1 MIDREH
7 SSCFIATHSWNAP
20 KVSTN
25 TRTFYLSEAC
35 TVARNK
41 ECTWKGFQSLPEGSG
56 KWRLGLKAQP
66 QLSANIPAKR
76 IFVYIKLAV
85 SIWAYLKYA
94 KELTQMAVVACVF
107 IPTLSEHIA
116 FNGTLLF
123 RLCSTISGFGLHRS
137 INSLASLLASFVQRK
152 K

>member
-7 SSCFIATHSWNAP
+7 SSCFIATHSLNAP

-25 TRTFYLSEAC
+25 TLTFYLTEAC
-35 TVARNK
+35 TVPRNK
-41 ECTWKGFQSLPEGSG
+41 QCTWKCFQSLPEGSG
-56 KWRLGLKAQP
+56 KWRLVTKAQP
-66 QLSANIPAKR
+66 QLSASIPAKR

-85 SIWAYLKYA
+85 SIWAYLNDA

-123 RLCSTISGFGLHRS
+123 RLCSTISHFGLHCS
-137 INSLASLLASFVQRK
+137 INPLVSLLASLVQRK